1 MGFLGKGR
9 GNGKNCA
16 KNQTQIFVTHL
27 LYFQKSQVGPS
38 FCDGLLEIRIFQI
51 KCIREGKMLP
61 YLSKNYQLKLM
72 KSNYF
77 FCRTGLL
84 EEKIQKTFSFL
95 ILKMF
100 RCIPK

>member
-1 MGFLGKGR
+1 
-9 GNGKNCA
+9 
-16 KNQTQIFVTHL
+16 
-27 LYFQKSQVGPS
+27 
-38 FCDGLLEIRIFQI
+38 
-51 KCIREGKMLP
+51 MLP

-84 EEKIQKTFSFL
+84 EESIQKTFSFF